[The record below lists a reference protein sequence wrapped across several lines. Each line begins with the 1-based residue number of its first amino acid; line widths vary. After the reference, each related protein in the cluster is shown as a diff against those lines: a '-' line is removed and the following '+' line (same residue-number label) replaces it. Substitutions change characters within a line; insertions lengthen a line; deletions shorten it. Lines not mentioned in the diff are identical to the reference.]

1 MRRVSRDTLL
11 LYFSMLF
18 ALSSEG
24 LSQGTQQRAY
34 VLNDF
39 DNNTT
44 DWCNDFF
51 GSHGVWEYGSAHF
64 TITYPQ
70 VAGYHHELQ
79 LDYDV
84 TAPSS
89 AGGWWEL
96 FTYSYT
102 DPNTPMYDLG
112 EFTDFRFSA
121 RAAPGS
127 TNRLYIEFVQG
138 NFEKVNR
145 VEITGI
151 NGTMKEYSV
160 PLATALPGFDRKR
173 MKSVSAVI
181 ENSHATALT
190 GTLYFDNLYF
200 TASEPVPATD
210 DALLDLISKRAFRY
224 FVECTHP
231 ATGLVR
237 DKASSTDVTSIAAV
251 GFQLAAYGIGAERS
265 WISRPDAAMRTR
277 QVLRTLLHTQHDAS
291 ASGSIGYKGFFYH
304 ILDLPTAT
312 RAWSSELSSIDA
324 SLALAGVIF
333 AREYFDA
340 PLDPVELE
348 IRSLGDSIYQRF
360 DWPWMLNHSRNL
372 FYMAWYPES
381 GYDLPQWDY
390 LTDETIL
397 ICLLAIGSGTVDP
410 GVFYAWARTP
420 GSYHGSTHYQTWWGS
435 LFTYFFA
442 QCWIPGKQLG
452 PDRGSPPVNWWENS
466 RAGALTDRQFCIDY
480 SGQYKTYSGNS
491 WGLTACFGPTGYN
504 GGSSKSYGAQPLADP
519 PANHDGT
526 IAPYGAGSCLPFFS
540 VDPSQNE
547 AMAALRNF
555 YNNFPKLWGIYGLKD
570 AFNLGTRADTTD
582 DWYTDDYVGIDSGP
596 LLVMIENYR
605 SGIVWKYFS
614 RNAGIKSALRQVFQ
628 DTVTFTSVRNQGSS
642 VPEAFSLLQN
652 YPNPFNPLTAIKYT
666 VGGNRDQGIGV
677 SDVSLIVY
685 DVLGREVAVLVNEK
699 KAPGDYKV
707 NFDARG
713 LASGVYLYRLT
724 AGSVTRARAMMLVK

>member
-1 MRRVSRDTLL
+1 MSAISDDSPLVPVNRRRSLFAVLL
-11 LYFSMLF
+11 FL
-18 ALSSEG
+18 ALSSQA
-24 LSQGTQQRAY
+24 LSQGTQERVY
-34 VLNDF
+34 MLNDY
-39 DNNTT
+39 DYNTG
-44 DWCNDFF
+44 DWYNDFF
-51 GSHGVWEYGSAHF
+51 GNHGVWEYSSAHC

-70 VAGYHHELQ
+70 VAGYHHELR

-96 FTYSYT
+96 FTYSYS
-102 DPNTPMYDLG
+102 DPNTPMYDLSS
-112 EFTDFRFSA
+112 FSDLRFSV

-127 TNRLYIEFVQG
+127 TSRLYIEFVQG
-138 NFEKVNR
+138 NYEKIKR

-151 NGTMKEYSV
+151 TGTMKEYTIS
-160 PLATALPGFDRKR
+160 LATALSGFDRKR
-173 MKSVSAVI
+173 MKSVASVI
-181 ENSHATALT
+181 ENGHATALT
-190 GTLYFDNLYF
+190 GTLFFDNLYF

-224 FVECTHP
+224 FLECVHP

-251 GFQLAAYGIGAERS
+251 GFQLAALGIGAERS
-265 WISRPDAAMRTR
+265 WITRSDAAARTR
-277 QVLRTLLHTQHDAS
+277 QMLRTLLHTKHDAS

-304 ILDLPTAT
+304 MLDLPTAT
-312 RAWSSELSSIDA
+312 RAPGSELSSIDA
-324 SLALAGVIF
+324 SLGLAGVIF

-340 PLDPVELE
+340 PLDPVEAE
-348 IRSLGDSIYQRF
+348 IRRLGDSLYLRF
-360 DWPWMLNHSRNL
+360 DWQWMLNSARNI

-390 LTDETIL
+390 LTDETTL
-397 ICLLAIGSGTVDP
+397 ICLLAIGSGSVDP
-410 GVFYAWARTP
+410 AVFYAWSRTP
-420 GSYHGSTHYQTWWGS
+420 GSYHGATHYQTWWGS

-452 PDRGSPPVNWWENS
+452 LDHGSPTAVNWWENS
-466 RAGALTDRQFCIDY
+466 RAAALTDRQFCIDS
-480 SGQYKTYSGNS
+480 SGRYMTYSMNS

-504 GGSSKSYGAQPLADP
+504 GGFSKSYGAQPLADA

-540 VDPSQNE
+540 EDPSKNE

-555 YNNFPKLWGIYGLKD
+555 YYNYPKLWGIYGLKD

-605 SGIVWKYFS
+605 SGLVWKYFS
-614 RNAGIKSALRQVFQ
+614 RNAQINNALRQVFQ
-628 DTVTFTSVRNQGSS
+628 DTATFTSAGEINVGMPQ
-642 VPEAFSLLQN
+642 AFRLEQN
-652 YPNPFNPLTAIKYT
+652 FPNPFNPTT
-666 VGGNRDQGIGV
+666 VV
-677 SDVSLIVY
+677 SSQLPVVSNVKLVVY
-685 DVLGREVAVLVNEK
+685 D
-699 KAPGDYKV
+699 
-707 NFDARG
+707 
-713 LASGVYLYRLT
+713 
-724 AGSVTRARAMMLVK
+724 